1 MHRLSL
7 FLLLLS
13 FPLQLGFHFWPSSSF
28 LLGLPLDYLSP
39 TIYLTDIFLLFYLFT
54 SLPLLQKIFKNK
66 NVRYLTFIFLLFFL
80 FNTIFSLSPFTSLWA
95 WFKLFSYYLL
105 FLSLTQEKKLLHHLR
120 SPLLLS
126 TSIIIILQF
135 LQLFHQSSLQGIF
148 YFLGERYFNLTTPFI
163 AKINLFSTQF
173 IRPYSTFSHPN
184 SLAGYLLL
192 VFVLSQAYFPYLYF
206 LLPLFLAIIFTFS
219 KMAIFALFIS
229 LLPSLFFP
237 VIIFLSLIFSLY
249 PFFIS
254 LLPSAFFSSSFFL
267 SLPSTISQRLT
278 LSRPIL
284 SIFQQNFFTG
294 TGLRS
299 SLFSLPQALP
309 PSSLLPANLQP
320 VHSLITLSFLE
331 LGSPFIFI
339 PFLLKRKLLFFSKIR
354 LSTLSKK
361 LLLSTLLVVFLTG
374 SVDHYWW
381 TLPQNQ
387 LILTLIFA
395 IIFNHDLNKKTHH

>member
-1 MHRLSL
+1 MHRLSF

-13 FPLQLGFHFWPSSSF
+13 LPLQLGLHFWPPSSF
-28 LLGLPLDYLSP
+28 LLGLPIDYLSP
-39 TIYLTDIFLLFYLFT
+39 TIYLTDVFLFFYLST
-54 SLPLLQKIFKNK
+54 SLPLLQKVFKNK
-66 NVRYLTFIFLLFFL
+66 SICYLTFIFLLLFL
-80 FNTIFSLSPFTSLWA
+80 FNTIFSLSFLTSLWA
-95 WFKLFSYYLL
+95 WLKLFSYYLL
-105 FLSLTQEKKLLHHLR
+105 FLSLTQEKKLLHYLR

-135 LQLFHQSSLQGIF
+135 LQLFHQSSLQGVF
-148 YFLGERYFNLTTPFI
+148 YFLGERHFNLTTPFI

-192 VFVLSQAYFPYLYF
+192 IFVLSQAYFPYLYF

-229 LLPSLFFP
+229 LLPSLLFP
-237 VIIFLSLIFSLY
+237 VIISFSLVFSLY

-254 LLPSAFFSSSFFL
+254 LLPSTFFSSSFFL

-299 SLFSLPQALP
+299 FLFSLPQVLS
-309 PSSLLPANLQP
+309 PSSLLPSNLQP
-320 VHSLITLSFLE
+320 IHSLTTLSLLE
-331 LGSPFIFI
+331 LGLPFIFI
-339 PFLLKRKLLFFSKIR
+339 LSFLKRKLSFFSKTK
-354 LSTLSKK
+354 LSPLSKK

-381 TLPQNQ
+381 TLSQNQ